1 MAQEFGSGDD
11 DLVFGTGEDTGELGM
26 AEESVLRSIP
36 AHRLR
41 ALEKQQTDATLSNN
55 ATRARDPPGLPGAL
69 CAYQH
74 DCTTQCGQDVAFLAL
89 SCASNVIARGA
100 GSHAGVQQYKWAF

>member
-1 MAQEFGSGDD
+1 MAQEAGSGDD

-41 ALEKQQTDATLSNN
+41 ALEKQQTDAALSNN
-55 ATRARDPPGLPGAL
+55 ATRARDPPGLPGGL
-69 CAYQH
+69 CAYQQ
-74 DCTTQCGQDVAFLAL
+74 DCISRCEQHMTPFMPSRQLRLLRSTMQMCHNKGFL
-89 SCASNVIARGA
+89 
-100 GSHAGVQQYKWAF
+100 GV